1 MHGRGM
7 PTEKNITD
15 LKTWCT
21 IDGKVDMELLRAIT
35 GMMNGRGMPTEKNIT
50 DLKTWCTIDGKVDM
64 ELLRAI
70 TGMMC
75 GRGIAEEKD
84 VKRFIELLKA
94 KYGDKWHDNISSE
107 SGKYASR

>member
-1 MHGRGM
+1 MH
-7 PTEKNITD
+7 
-15 LKTWCT
+15 
-21 IDGKVDMELLRAIT
+21 
-35 GMMNGRGMPTEKNIT
+35 GRGMPTEKNIT